1 MYENSDNF
9 GPIHGFGAID
19 LAIGEL
25 INRSNSYFYCMNQQ
39 RLILSSPLLEIVVSR
54 LVQQL
59 IETYQ
64 DFSDTVI
71 LGMQPRGIYFAE
83 RVVRELNST
92 LGFSVPLGYLDATFY
107 RDDFRRRDTPLR
119 ANTTHVPFI
128 IENKRVI
135 LVDDVL
141 ATGRMVRAALDAMTA
156 FGRPRKVEL
165 LVLID
170 RRYNRDLPIKP
181 DYTGKRVNTLE
192 SQRVLVEWVEQGAE
206 ADRIWLVE

>member
-1 MYENSDNF
+1 
-9 GPIHGFGAID
+9 
-19 LAIGEL
+19 
-25 INRSNSYFYCMNQQ
+25 MNQQ

-59 IETYQ
+59 IEDHQ
-64 DFSDTVI
+64 DFAGTVM

-83 RVVRELNST
+83 RISHELNRA
-92 LGFSVPLGYLDATFY
+92 LGHEVPLGYLDATFY

-119 ANTTHVPFI
+119 PNTTHVPFI

-135 LVDDVL
+135 LIDDVL

-192 SQRVLVEWVEQGAE
+192 SQQVLVEWTEQGAE
-206 ADRIWLVE
+206 ADRIWLVG